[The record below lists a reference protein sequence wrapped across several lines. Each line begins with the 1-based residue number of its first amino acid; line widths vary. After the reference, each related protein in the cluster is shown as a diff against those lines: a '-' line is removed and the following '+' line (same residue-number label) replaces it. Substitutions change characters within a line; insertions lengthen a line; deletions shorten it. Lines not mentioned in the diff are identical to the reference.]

1 MQLKTSPLHGVL
13 HGTPLRYIFWGL
25 DFYTGSDPKNMTT
38 IVAIRTPNEDK
49 KLPKIVPIEKSQKST
64 FFVLVTGVFW
74 HQRFVCGGQR
84 YENAKSFY
92 QNDEIE
98 GDEKSLINVRGRWE
112 LAPAFTATA
121 QLSPGPKFSEDNNDA
136 TNDAGIQKHL
146 WQIGEQ
152 ETQKDPQGY
161 YQATQN
167 E

>member
-13 HGTPLRYIFWGL
+13 HCTPLRYIFWSL
-25 DFYTGSDPKNMTT
+25 DFYTGSELKNMII
-38 IVAIRTPNEDK
+38 IVVITTPNEDK

-64 FFVLVTGVFW
+64 FFVLVTGVYW
-74 HQRFVCGGQR
+74 HQRLVCGGQR

-92 QNDEIE
+92 QNDESE

-136 TNDAGIQKHL
+136 GIQKHL

-152 ETQKDPQGY
+152 KTQKDPQGY

>member
-1 MQLKTSPLHGVL
+1 MEF
-13 HGTPLRYIFWGL
+13 YIALPCITYFEAY
-25 DFYTGSDPKNMTT
+25 DFYTGSELKDMII
-38 IVAIRTPNEDK
+38 IVVITTPNEDK

-92 QNDEIE
+92 QNDESE

-136 TNDAGIQKHL
+136 TNDASIQKHL
-146 WQIGEQ
+146 
-152 ETQKDPQGY
+152 
-161 YQATQN
+161 
-167 E
+167 

>member
-13 HGTPLRYIFWGL
+13 HCTPLHYIFWGL
-25 DFYTGSDPKNMTT
+25 DFYTCSELKNMIT
-38 IVAIRTPNEDK
+38 IVVITTPNEDK
-49 KLPKIVPIEKSQKST
+49 KLPKIVPIEKSQNPI
-64 FFVLVTGVFW
+64 VLVTGVFW

-98 GDEKSLINVRGRWE
+98 GDEKSLINVRGLWE

-136 TNDAGIQKHL
+136 TNDASIQKHL

-152 ETQKDPQGY
+152 KTQKDPQGY